1 MSVTDVTIDENNL
14 TVTVIADLAHPVERV
29 WQLYTDPRRL
39 ERVWGPPGAPATFTE
54 WDFRQGGRALY
65 YMTGTRDERY
75 WGRWD
80 ILDIDP
86 GHSFQ
91 VLDSFA
97 DEHGEPSTA
106 LPASRMSFVLEPAAN
121 GPRFT
126 LTTTFETLDD
136 FKKIAQEMEMT
147 EGLTQAMGQADAVL
161 DGLRQTYQGRVAH
174 LEVLSDTWVK
184 ITRAIEA
191 PRTLIWRAYN
201 DPEMIRRWMLGPD
214 GWVMSECKVAR
225 EVGQTFR
232 YVWTTDPAVPRQ
244 QGESFGLEGELLLRQ
259 VPFRAVTTERMLGTE
274 GPETVNDLTLVEED
288 GITLVTTVIEY
299 PDAQTRDMILGTGM
313 IEGMEHSYARLER
326 SLLAEP
332 V

>member
-1 MSVTDVTIDENNL
+1 MSVIDVTIDENNL
-14 TVTVIADLAHPVERV
+14 TVTVIADFAHPVERV

-54 WDFRQGGRALY
+54 WDLRQGGRALY

-136 FKKIAQEMEMT
+136 FKKIAEEMEMT

-191 PRTLIWRAYN
+191 PRTLI
-201 DPEMIRRWMLGPD
+201 
-214 GWVMSECKVAR
+214 
-225 EVGQTFR
+225 
-232 YVWTTDPAVPRQ
+232 
-244 QGESFGLEGELLLRQ
+244 
-259 VPFRAVTTERMLGTE
+259 
-274 GPETVNDLTLVEED
+274 
-288 GITLVTTVIEY
+288 
-299 PDAQTRDMILGTGM
+299 
-313 IEGMEHSYARLER
+313 
-326 SLLAEP
+326 
-332 V
+332 